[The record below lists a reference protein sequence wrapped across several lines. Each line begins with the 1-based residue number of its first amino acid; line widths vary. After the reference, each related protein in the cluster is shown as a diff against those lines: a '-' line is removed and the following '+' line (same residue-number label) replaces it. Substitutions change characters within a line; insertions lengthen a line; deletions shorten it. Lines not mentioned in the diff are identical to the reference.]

1 MTLPYDGEIAAAA
14 QLIEFMGGIV
24 EAAALSTSASF
35 FCNVSTFCHNS
46 VTSLLT
52 AVSGMPGTLL
62 VLARLVLNVFTGLRH
77 FRDVA

>member
-1 MTLPYDGEIAAAA
+1 MTLPYDGDIASVA

-35 FCNVSTFCHNS
+35 FCNMSTCCCNS
-46 VTSLLT
+46 VISLHT

-62 VLARLVLNVFTGLRH
+62 I
-77 FRDVA
+77 